1 MTDPKKTANDEAP
14 VSENPTAENPA
25 TEDSAP
31 AEPAPKP
38 DAAAQ
43 ADEAAKKAA
52 TPTGDSDEV
61 TALKS
66 ELAAMKD
73 RALRAV
79 AEAENVRRRAD
90 KERSETL
97 KFASSGLAKE
107 LLRRALDSVP
117 EEARAENEVLKNLM
131 VGVEMTEKMLLDAFS
146 KHNIQK
152 LDPLDQ
158 KFNYAEHQAIQ
169 EVPDTGKPAGT
180 VVQVL
185 QHGYKLHDRLLRP
198 AMVLVAKADAA
209 SPPDDTDKVDT
220 TA

>member
-107 LLRRALDSVP
+107 LLPVVDNLRRALDSVP

-131 VGVEMTEKMLLDAFS
+131 VGVEMTD
-146 KHNIQK
+146 NIQK

>member
-52 TPTGDSDEV
+52 TPTGDSD
-61 TALKS
+61 
-66 ELAAMKD
+66 
-73 RALRAV
+73 
-79 AEAENVRRRAD
+79 RRRAD

-107 LLRRALDSVP
+107 LLPVVDNLRRALDSVP